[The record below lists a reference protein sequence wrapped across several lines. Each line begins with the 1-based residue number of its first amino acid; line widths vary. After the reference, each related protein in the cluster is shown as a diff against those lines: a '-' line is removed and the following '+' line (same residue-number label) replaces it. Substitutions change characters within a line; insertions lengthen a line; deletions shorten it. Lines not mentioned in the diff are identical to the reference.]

1 MSRRRPRSCQPNTAI
16 ACVVDFRGCRLN
28 YLTKRRSRMGRL
40 PKQSTP
46 VTAAGSIY
54 FSSAANSG
62 NKTLGTPAT
71 WERDFLNGGAV
82 SGVVGTSEGGV
93 GSYHNFNSPGDGGTP
108 EVI

>member
-1 MSRRRPRSCQPNTAI
+1 MIVDDVTYFNEGAFQDGPI
-16 ACVVDFRGCRLN
+16 AQAVN
-28 YLTKRRSRMGRL
+28 A
-40 PKQSTP
+40 

-54 FSSAANSG
+54 FSSAANRG
-62 NKTLGTPAT
+62 NKTLGTSAT
-71 WERDFLNGGAV
+71 WEGDFLNGGAV

>member
-1 MSRRRPRSCQPNTAI
+1 M
-16 ACVVDFRGCRLN
+16 N
-28 YLTKRRSRMGRL
+28 YLTKRAFQDG
-40 PKQSTP
+40 PIAQAVNA